1 MTLKEFTLISTAYAN
16 KEEDSFEK
24 LAYIISTIIN
34 YSGIG
39 SSDPIDPK
47 DVFKLRKHEEEKL
60 KVIESWEDV
69 KELLEQM

>member
-1 MTLKEFTLISTAYAN
+1 MTLKEFLIISTANAD

-24 LAYIISTIIN
+24 LAYIMSTIIN
-34 YSGIG
+34 FGGMG

-47 DVFKLRKHEEEKL
+47 DIFKLRKHEEEKL